1 MKGITVIRRPVAVR
15 RVMATPVTVVRRIV
29 KVRKNNNLINVIKRE
44 VTVQKKVSR
53 VVTFRRPNV
62 IRVTAQAPIL
72 HPQRFKQFF
81 LVATAQGQT
90 AFTLPSFCKANGM
103 IFLAVNGTGQSPIR
117 GDFSVLGNLL
127 TISSGVDIGD
137 EVFGTYEE
145 E

>member
-1 MKGITVIRRPVAVR
+1 MKGVTVIRKSV
-15 RVMATPVTVVRRIV
+15 VVRRY
-29 KVRKNNNLINVIKRE
+29 NNPVSVI
-44 VTVQKKVSR
+44 
-53 VVTFRRPNV
+53 RRPNV
-62 IRVTAQAPIL
+62 IKITAQTPVL

-81 LVATAQGQT
+81 LVATVDGQT
-90 AFTLPSFCKANGM
+90 AFTLPSYCKANGM

-127 TISSGVDIGD
+127 TIASGVDLGD